1 MVNLSRLILCNLFIV
16 TLLSF
21 PSGAEDVLSESVEEA
36 SIEVGLEG
44 QLSSPGDGIVLRID
58 WNNPF
63 NPEASDSKNRYTE
76 IYYKVAEEGATIRI
90 YSINGELV
98 KTWTEDETKGKDTIK
113 WYGKN
118 DKGRVVGSGV
128 YLVNLK
134 IGKSSKTVKVVVLK

>member
-1 MVNLSRLILCNLFIV
+1 MRNLPKFVLINLFII

-21 PSGAEDVLSESVEEA
+21 PLGAEDILSEPQEASVENNPQRQ
-36 SIEVGLEG
+36 I
-44 QLSSPGDGIVLRID
+44 SSPGGGIVLSIE

-63 NPEASDSKNRYTE
+63 NPEATDPDDRYTI
-76 IYYKVAEEGATIRI
+76 IYYKVTEEGVTIRI

-98 KTWTEDETKGKDTIK
+98 KTLAEDKTEKEDWIPWDGR
-113 WYGKN
+113 N
-118 DKGRVVGSGV
+118 DKGEIVGSGV

>member
-1 MVNLSRLILCNLFIV
+1 MKNLSKVIFCTLLVV
-16 TLLSF
+16 TLLAF
-21 PSGAEDVLSESVEEA
+21 PLGAD
-36 SIEVGLEG
+36 
-44 QLSSPGDGIVLRID
+44 DGIVLRIEE
-58 WNNPF
+58 NNPF
-63 NPEASDSKNRYTE
+63 NPEASDSNGRYTRICYE
-76 IYYKVAEEGATIRI
+76 VKEEGVTIRI

-98 KTWTEDETKGKDTIK
+98 KTLAENKTEKKGSID

>member
-1 MVNLSRLILCNLFIV
+1 MRNLPGFILINLFIIS
-16 TLLSF
+16 LFSF
-21 PSGAEDVLSESVEEA
+21 PSVAEDILSQPVEEA
-36 SIEVGLEG
+36 AVEVGPGG
-44 QLSSPGDGIVLRID
+44 QLSSSGGIVLRIE

-63 NPEASDSKNRYTE
+63 NPEASDPDDRYTK
-76 IYYKVAEEGATIRI
+76 IYYEVKEEGATIRV

-98 KTWTEDETKGKDTIK
+98 KTLEEDSTKPKDTIR

-134 IGKSSKTVKVVVLK
+134 IGKSSKTIKVVVLK

>member
-1 MVNLSRLILCNLFIV
+1 MVNLGRLILCNLFIV

-21 PSGAEDVLSESVEEA
+21 PLRAEEILSEPVEEA
-36 SIEVGLEG
+36 SVEDSVGR
-44 QLSSPGDGIVLRID
+44 QVSSPGDGIVLKIK

-63 NPEASDSKNRYTE
+63 NPEASDSDDRYTE
-76 IYYKVAEEGATIRI
+76 IYYEVKEEGATIRI

-98 KTWTEDETKGKDTIK
+98 KTWAEDETKGKDTIR